1 MRESQM
7 KKIIAAAVASAFIA
21 PAFAADVSL
30 TGSVEFNMDDNNGTT
45 TANTDSAFKVSASTE
60 TANGIS
66 VTAAI
71 NIQANSDGTDAA
83 LNGNGGDGLTLAGD
97 FGKIELGDASS
108 AADKYDDRGD
118 FSKLNG
124 VATSAGDAQVGW
136 TLPAL
141 VDGASVYVS
150 FSDDAGEG
158 DAHTGLAVQYTAGP
172 VTLAYAQNDEVADN
186 SDLTYVG
193 ASVSLQGLTL
203 SAETME
209 DEGGGTK
216 EDEKIIGVKY
226 AMGDITV
233 FAASYEH
240 KTSGSK
246 DEDVM
251 SYGLHYSLGGG
262 VTAFVET
269 QADDLN
275 DAADSTGFGL
285 EMTF

>member
-158 DAHTGLAVQYTAGP
+158 DAHTGLAVQYAAGP

>member
-1 MRESQM
+1 M

-158 DAHTGLAVQYTAGP
+158 DAHTGLAVQYAAGP

>member
-1 MRESQM
+1 
-7 KKIIAAAVASAFIA
+7 
-21 PAFAADVSL
+21 
-30 TGSVEFNMDDNNGTT
+30 MDDNNGTT

-158 DAHTGLAVQYTAGP
+158 DAHTGLAVQ
-172 VTLAYAQNDEVADN
+172 
-186 SDLTYVG
+186 
-193 ASVSLQGLTL
+193 
-203 SAETME
+203 
-209 DEGGGTK
+209 
-216 EDEKIIGVKY
+216 
-226 AMGDITV
+226 
-233 FAASYEH
+233 
-240 KTSGSK
+240 
-246 DEDVM
+246 
-251 SYGLHYSLGGG
+251 
-262 VTAFVET
+262 
-269 QADDLN
+269 
-275 DAADSTGFGL
+275 
-285 EMTF
+285 

>member
-45 TANTDSAFKVSASTE
+45 TANTDSAFQVSASTE

-158 DAHTGLAVQYTAGP
+158 DAHTGLAVQYAAGP